1 MIEIRLFATL
11 RENRGK
17 VLHLDAADYHTGT
30 DIIRK
35 LQIPQEH
42 VAIFLINGF
51 HSSPEDTVKD
61 GSYVVQRPFVIVTR
75 TDEALSEVAQNFFDY
90 ITSADAAEIIAGAGA
105 VAANQ

>member
-35 LQIPQEH
+35 LQIPKEH

-61 GSYVVQRPFVIVTR
+61 G
-75 TDEALSEVAQNFFDY
+75 D
-90 ITSADAAEIIAGAGA
+90 IIAIFPPVGGG
-105 VAANQ
+105 